1 VIAENITAR
10 ADEGKPMRG
19 RTQPVSAQL
28 PARSNGYCYE
38 PYSESTQIYDM
49 RKHGNRNNIIPTPLT
64 PSGRCAGSASR
75 QRSSSRRVNSING
88 GATVGWSLRR
98 AGAAA
103 PCLRRAGAVANA
115 VSRHAVPCRVL
126 SYGGRRSSCHGHL
139 KDDGESPTRPHS
151 QTGITICR
159 PLMLMLRR
167 TMTRSARRAT
177 PPAR

>member
-1 VIAENITAR
+1 
-10 ADEGKPMRG
+10 MRG

-103 PCLRRAGAVANA
+103 NA
-115 VSRHAVPCRVL
+115 VSAPGRRRRGCSVASCRAVSCHVLLCRAVTYVL
-126 SYGGRRSSCHGHL
+126 SCL
-139 KDDGESPTRPHS
+139 FFF
-151 QTGITICR
+151 
-159 PLMLMLRR
+159 
-167 TMTRSARRAT
+167 SASKTCT
-177 PPAR
+177 PPSSLFASVSQDELTRFVQWTAEFGQEGAG